1 MEQEVAQASIMVLVS
16 GLFVGLMLGFVLQRG
31 RY

>member
-1 MEQEVAQASIMVLVS
+1 MEQIPQATIMVLLS
-16 GLFVGLMLGFVLQRG
+16 GLGVGVMLGFVLQRG